1 MQEAHRLCCMSESWP
16 FFEAQLVRRCGC
28 GGWLDSRK
36 AASPSFQFSDPLSGK
51 FQIIE
56 IGLKEEGVL
65 HLPISYLNLVGLVQL
80 ETVVLVRFYWPFNK
94 GAWGDLRKKKEREK
108 KSHRML
114 TPAPSV
120 GTRGPF
126 FILFYFFWKGGVF
139 FWWHLAACGPPC
151 SKRMG
156 IKYNKLW
163 CGDCCFVTCWLFGS
177 FVT

>member
-51 FQIIE
+51 FQIVE

-80 ETVVLVRFYWPFNK
+80 ETVVLVRFYRPFNK
-94 GAWGDLRKKKEREK
+94 VTGGGGMGEICERKRKEKKKKATACWRPP
-108 KSHRML
+108 R
-114 TPAPSV
+114 PWD
-120 GTRGPF
+120 
-126 FILFYFFWKGGVF
+126 FILFYFFLGGWGGRVFLVALGGV
-139 FWWHLAACGPPC
+139 WPPVFQAY
-151 SKRMG
+151 G
-156 IKYNKLW
+156 N
-163 CGDCCFVTCWLFGS
+163 
-177 FVT
+177 